1 MKKYRK
7 AKLFL
12 EEIQKT
18 PVVAAV
24 CNKLNISRQSVYKWL
39 KEDKEFKKLYN
50 EALSRGTDNINDL
63 AESKLIGAIDRS
75 EPWSVKY
82 WLESN
87 NHKYLRPR
95 LPANNIR
102 KLEEDG
108 VDGIE
113 IEIVYTK
120 HNEHLA
126 SSHSKEALERG
137 AFGV

>member
-1 MKKYRK
+1 MKKHRK

-12 EEIQKT
+12 EEIRKT
-18 PVVAAV
+18 PIVSAV
-24 CNKLNISRQSVYKWL
+24 CNKLGISRQSVYRWL
-39 KEDKEFKKLYN
+39 NEDKQFRILYK
-50 EALSRGTDNINDL
+50 EALSQGTDNINDL

-87 NHKYLRPR
+87 SHKYLRPR

-102 KLEEDG
+102 TEVEDK
-108 VDGIE
+108 VDGIDVVIYRTNDSPLKE
-113 IEIVYTK
+113 D
-120 HNEHLA
+120 
-126 SSHSKEALERG
+126 SKESLERG